1 MDFSRLVTRYVD
13 GQKDELLSHLWANN
27 ALAPNRAIDL
37 STFPVKRSILQEMIN
52 RKIVLRASSGRFY
65 LDPSRM
71 DRAHGA
77 SGKFVLYAIGAMLL
91 CILVIA
97 LI

>member
-1 MDFSRLVTRYVD
+1 MHRLVTRYVD
-13 GQKDELLSHLWANN
+13 QQKDELLSHLWAMN
-27 ALAPNRAIDL
+27 AIAPERAIDL
-37 STFPVKRSILQEMIN
+37 STFPVKRSILQDMIN
-52 RKIVLRASSGRFY
+52 RKIVLKASPGKFY

-77 SGKFVLYAIGAMLL
+77 SGRFLMYAFAFMILFVVVL
-91 CILVIA
+91 A